1 MTRWPAPLRSTL
13 TTITV
18 LVCALA
24 LLASL
29 GLVALSTALHEAV
42 DRLGEAAESIHLG
55 EEAQLGLLSYA
66 RATDA
71 VAKRELANGVGERL
85 NAAEDFVSSDRE
97 GRLVRAAAAAFDRYV
112 AAETSGAAMDQRLA
126 LLDAAY
132 GAIDTLVTVN
142 VEQARLERERAGR
155 WDRAADVGGV
165 ILTVLLLSLTAWL
178 LFWLRRRAFQP
189 LFELAAA
196 IERFTQGDRGE
207 RLPESGP
214 EELRVITR
222 RFNELA
228 AALEVQRRA
237 QMTFLAGVAH
247 DLRTPLSAMSLSLA
261 AMMPDRP
268 LPPEPR
274 IRRALEMLG
283 RQLSR
288 IERML
293 GDFMDMTKIEAGELQ
308 LEVQPH
314 DARALVE
321 TTVRTFEA
329 VSPRHRLV
337 AELPEAALPL
347 GCDALRIEQVLGN
360 LVSNA
365 IKYSPAG
372 GEVRIAAHADGDH
385 VAFEVSDHGMGI
397 SADGLSTLFEPF
409 RRGDR
414 SHGDIPGAGLGLF
427 VVRRIVDAHAGTIAV
442 SSTPG
447 GGSTF
452 RVRLPVRGASLAP
465 SPGRERYGT
474 HAS

>member
-1 MTRWPAPLRSTL
+1 L

-18 LVCALA
+18 LVCTLA

-42 DRLGEAAESIHLG
+42 ERLGEAAESIHLG

-66 RATDA
+66 RAKDA
-71 VAKRELANGVGERL
+71 VAKRELASGVRDRL
-85 NAAEDFVSSDRE
+85 TAAQDFVTSERE
-97 GRLVRAAAAAFDRYV
+97 GRLLRAAAEAFEHYV
-112 AAETSGAAMDQRLA
+112 DADTSAVAMDHRLA

-142 VEQARLERERAGR
+142 VEQARLERERAGD
-155 WDRAADVGGV
+155 WDRVADMGGAV
-165 ILTVLLLSLTAWL
+165 LTVLLLTLTGCL
-178 LFWLRRRAFQP
+178 LFWLRKRTFQP

-214 EELRVITR
+214 QELRVITR

-228 AALEVQRRA
+228 SALEAQRKA

-261 AMMPDRP
+261 AMTPDRA

-274 IRRALEMLG
+274 IRRALEMLS

-308 LEVQPH
+308 LEIQPH

-337 AELPEAALPL
+337 AELPEAALAL

-372 GEVRIAAHADGDH
+372 GEVRVAARAEADH
-385 VAFEVSDHGMGI
+385 VAFEVRDHGVGM
-397 SADGLSTLFEPF
+397 SAETLGTLFEPF
-409 RRGDR
+409 RRGER
-414 SHGDIPGAGLGLF
+414 AHGDIPGAGLGLF

-442 SSTPG
+442 TSTPG

-452 RVRLPVRGASLAP
+452 RVRLPVRGASLPP
-465 SPGRERYGT
+465 SRADERYGT
-474 HAS
+474 QAS